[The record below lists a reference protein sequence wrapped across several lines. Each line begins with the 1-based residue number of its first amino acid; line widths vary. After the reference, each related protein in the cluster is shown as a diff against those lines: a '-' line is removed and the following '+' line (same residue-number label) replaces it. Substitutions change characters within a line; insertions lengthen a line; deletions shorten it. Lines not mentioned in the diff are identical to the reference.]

1 MSDPDPHPARD
12 LDLIVFGA
20 SGYTGRLV
28 AEAVARR
35 APAGLRWAIAGRDP
49 QRLGAVR
56 RDLGLDADTLDVD
69 TVDVNTVDVNTVV
82 ADAGDPASLAAMAR
96 RTRAVVTTVGPY
108 ARYGTPLVAAC
119 VEAGTDCADLTGE
132 PLWMRDTIEAFHGS
146 ARATG
151 ARIVH
156 ACGFDSVPSD
166 LGMFA
171 LQTAAQE
178 RHGRPCRDV
187 VHAYGPIA
195 GGVSGGTIASGLD
208 LMEVTVG
215 DPAARRALADPDLL
229 APGGAAS
236 RDPVGPLWPTR
247 HPGLDGWTTPF
258 VMAAANGKVVRRTR
272 HLLGEPWGED
282 VRYLERLR
290 AGTWARSA
298 AMGVG
303 TAFATAA
310 MATRP
315 VRRLAR
321 RFLPKPGDGP
331 SEAVRGR
338 GFFRTT
344 LVGRVDDA
352 TPPVIAHVEAD
363 FDPGYG
369 ATSRMLSEVGLGL
382 ALQELDGPGGVLTP
396 AVAGGSRLV
405 ERLGEVGIRVR
416 VEPART

>member
-1 MSDPDPHPARD
+1 MSDPDPPPARD

-35 APAGLRWAIAGRDP
+35 APTGLRWAIAGRDA
-49 QRLGAVR
+49 QRLEAVR
-56 RDLGLDADTLDVD
+56 GELGLDVE
-69 TVDVNTVDVNTVV
+69 TVV

-96 RTRAVVTTVGPY
+96 RTRAIVTTVGPY

-132 PLWMRDTIEAFHGS
+132 PLWMRDTIDAFHDR

-166 LGMFA
+166 LGVFA

-178 RHGRPCRDV
+178 RHGRPCREV
-187 VHAYGPIA
+187 LHAFGPMA

-208 LMEVTVG
+208 LLESTVG
-215 DPAARRALADPDLL
+215 DPDARRALADPDLL

-236 RDPVGPLWPTR
+236 ADPVGPPWPRR
-247 HPGLDGWTTPF
+247 HPGLDGWTAPF
-258 VMAAANGKVVRRTR
+258 VMAAANAKVVRRTR
-272 HLLGEPWGED
+272 HLAGEPWGEE

-290 AGTWARSA
+290 TATWARA
-298 AMGVG
+298 AAIGTG
-303 TAFATAA
+303 TALATAA
-310 MATRP
+310 IAVGP
-315 VRRLAR
+315 IRRLLR
-321 RFLPKPGDGP
+321 RLLPKPGEGP
-331 SEAVRGR
+331 SEAVRQR

-344 LVGRVDDA
+344 LLGRVDDA

-363 FDPGYG
+363 ADPGYG
-369 ATSRMLSEVGLGL
+369 ATSRMLAEVGLGL
-382 ALQELDGPGGVLTP
+382 ALGELDGPGGVLTP

-405 ERLGEVGIRVR
+405 ERLGEVGVRIR
-416 VEPART
+416 VEPPARA